1 MGISFRDMTTSFT
14 TRFWG
19 TYWQQRLSCALTGT
33 SATRI
38 LRMLA
43 SDRLQAD
50 RIATG
55 GKNVHTVVR
64 EYGRVGHDIPVA
76 QSTNYSLETHSFDD
90 DSAPDLA
97 HTSPDIGFHAA
108 TPGLWQD
115 AQLDD
120 PDISADYNLLHS
132 QAGARNAMDDPGGSA
147 DDPGGSNIDNKGSVC
162 DPSTST
168 STSPKTSASFVTSSL
183 TNRVS
188 LLSLSDKSTVDMI
201 GTTDYATGSFCS
213 SCSIQP
219 TLPGGFWLDGM
230 GCAMCSYDYGG

>member
-19 TYWQQRLSCALTGT
+19 PYWQQRLCCALTGT
-33 SATRI
+33 SASRI

-43 SDRLQAD
+43 ADRLQAD
-50 RIATG
+50 RIATN

-64 EYGRVGHDIPVA
+64 EYGRDGHDMPVA
-76 QSTNYSLETHSFDD
+76 QSTNYSLEPHSSDD

-97 HTSPDIGFHAA
+97 HTSPDNGSHAA
-108 TPGLWQD
+108 TSGFWQD
-115 AQLDD
+115 TQFDD
-120 PDISADYNLLHS
+120 PDFFADYNLLHS
-132 QAGARNAMDDPGGSA
+132 QAGARNAVDTIDKTDDEGSL
-147 DDPGGSNIDNKGSVC
+147 C
-162 DPSTST
+162 DPSTRTST
-168 STSPKTSASFVTSSL
+168 STTTSPKTSASFVTSSL

-188 LLSLSDKSTVDMI
+188 LLSLSDKSTVGMI

-219 TLPGGFWLDGM
+219 TLPGRFWLDGM

>member
-33 SATRI
+33 SAARI

-76 QSTNYSLETHSFDD
+76 QSTNYSLGTHSSDD
-90 DSAPDLA
+90 DSAPDLDF
-97 HTSPDIGFHAA
+97 PDNGSLAA
-108 TPGLWQD
+108 TPGFWQD
-115 AQLDD
+115 THLDD
-120 PDISADYNLLHS
+120 PAISADLFLLHS
-132 QAGARNAMDDPGGSA
+132 QAGARNTVDINNNTDD
-147 DDPGGSNIDNKGSVC
+147 KGSFC
-162 DPSTST
+162 DPSTSA
-168 STSPKTSASFVTSSL
+168 STSPKTSASFVTSSSL

-188 LLSLSDKSTVDMI
+188 LLSLSDKSTVGMV

-213 SCSIQP
+213 SCSIES
-219 TLPGGFWLDGM
+219 TLPGGFWLDGI
-230 GCAMCSYDYGG
+230 GCAMCSYDNGG

>member
-1 MGISFRDMTTSFT
+1 M
-14 TRFWG
+14 
-19 TYWQQRLSCALTGT
+19 
-33 SATRI
+33 
-38 LRMLA
+38 
-43 SDRLQAD
+43 
-50 RIATG
+50 
-55 GKNVHTVVR
+55 
-64 EYGRVGHDIPVA
+64 A
-76 QSTNYSLETHSFDD
+76 QSTNYSLETHSSDD

-97 HTSPDIGFHAA
+97 HTSPDNGSHAA
-108 TPGLWQD
+108 TSGFWQD
-115 AQLDD
+115 TQFDDLDF
-120 PDISADYNLLHS
+120 SADYNLLHS
-132 QAGARNAMDDPGGSA
+132 QAGARNAVDDPGGSV
-147 DDPGGSNIDNKGSVC
+147 DDPGGGNIDDKGSFC

-168 STSPKTSASFVTSSL
+168 LTSPKTSASFVTSSL